1 MSTFLNHLG
10 RYLLMLKSMFTK
22 PENFKMYWK
31 EFMHQCVEIGI
42 GSLPIVLIISLFLG
56 AVTTVQTAYQLV
68 SPLVPQATIAQI
80 VRDSVILE
88 LSPTVVCIVL
98 GGVVG
103 SKIASEL
110 GNMRTTEQID
120 ALEIMGI
127 NTRSYL
133 IMPKIAAALAVVPC
147 LIVLSAVSAIWGGR
161 VAGDLSGILAN
172 NIFDMGLRQNFSA
185 YNVFFALSKAYTFAF
200 IISSIP
206 AYYGYHVK
214 GGALEI
220 GRASTTAVVV
230 SCILILFADYALAA
244 LLL

>member
-1 MSTFLNHLG
+1 MKFFTHFGAFLI
-10 RYLLMLKSMFTK
+10 MLKAMFTK
-22 PENFKMYWK
+22 PENWRMYWK
-31 EFMHQCVEIGI
+31 ELMHQCVEIGI
-42 GSLPIVLIISLFLG
+42 GSLPIVIIISVFLG

-68 SPLVPQATIAQI
+68 SPLVPKQTIAQI

-88 LSPTVVCIVL
+88 LSPTVVSIVL
-98 GGVVG
+98 AGVVG

-127 NTRSYL
+127 NTYTYL
-133 IMPKIAAALAVVPC
+133 ILPKILGALIVVPC
-147 LIVLSAVSAIWGGR
+147 LIVLSAVLAIWGGR
-161 VAGDLSGILAN
+161 TAGSAAGILATD
-172 NIFDMGLRQNFSA
+172 IFDAGLRQNIVF
-185 YNVFFALSKAYTFAF
+185 YNINFAMYKAYTFAF
-200 IISSIP
+200 IISSVP

-220 GRASTTAVVV
+220 GRASTSAVVV